1 MLLRDIFP
9 DLDPQLLD
17 DAEASQEISFHCPCS
32 RKRSVNA
39 LKLLGQSELSEML
52 EQDGRAELTCHFCN
66 EIYEVGGGE
75 LKELINELS
84 AA

>member
-1 MLLRDIFP
+1 M
-9 DLDPQLLD
+9 
-17 DAEASQEISFHCPCS
+17 
-32 RKRSVNA
+32 NA

-66 EIYEVGGGE
+66 EIYEVGSGE